1 MGVAGGLSLSAKY
14 FLLKQESVSY
24 RSRACLFWLV
34 RVPRKLFVLGIG
46 QTSVL
51 LCQHFS
57 KHFST
62 VGACLTNKNLS
73 WRNSAFRTSSLQP
86 WNNCFSKKCIAGAKI
101 RSTKMSQRD
110 LFFGFV
116 YTVIRIIMR
125 AISTFLGNDATVAV
139 VWRFLKPI
147 GNVHWHKS

>member
-14 FLLKQESVSY
+14 FLLKQESVSC

-34 RVPRKLFVLGIG
+34 WVPRKLFVLGIG

-73 WRNSAFRTSSLQP
+73 WRNRAFRTSSYSHEITA
-86 WNNCFSKKCIAGAKI
+86 FEKCIAGAKI
-101 RSTKMSQRD
+101 RGTKMSQRD

-116 YTVIRIIMR
+116 YAVIRIIMR
-125 AISTFLGNDATVAV
+125 AILTFLGNDATVAV

-147 GNVHWHKS
+147 GNVYWHKS

>member
-62 VGACLTNKNLS
+62 VGSCLTNKHLS
-73 WRNSAFRTSSLQP
+73 WRNRAFRTSSYSHEITAFRKMYSRRENSKYKNVAERFIFRVCLHGNP
-86 WNNCFSKKCIAGAKI
+86 NYNACYFDLSRKWRHCGCCMAFSKTYRKRVLA
-101 RSTKMSQRD
+101 
-110 LFFGFV
+110 
-116 YTVIRIIMR
+116 
-125 AISTFLGNDATVAV
+125 
-139 VWRFLKPI
+139 
-147 GNVHWHKS
+147 